1 MQVIFRGNREGN
13 KISIKMISPTGEQKT
28 VITMDMPQG
37 GDWRADMECYDKVLS
52 AYEERLSKA
61 LQLAQLQ
68 QAEGVEQSDQA
79 SEEVI
84 TMGLRFK
91 RIRQDNMIGL
101 VMVYPDGHQR
111 NVLFAE
117 LPMDGDWRADVDF
130 YDEIEAAYKKRLR
143 KALRR

>member
-1 MQVIFRGNREGN
+1 MMQVIFRGNREGN

-68 QAEGVEQSDQA
+68 QTEEVEQSEQ
-79 SEEVI
+79 V
-84 TMGLRFK
+84 
-91 RIRQDNMIGL
+91 
-101 VMVYPDGHQR
+101 
-111 NVLFAE
+111 
-117 LPMDGDWRADVDF
+117 
-130 YDEIEAAYKKRLR
+130 
-143 KALRR
+143 

>member
-1 MQVIFRGNREGN
+1 MKEDTMMQVIFRGNREGN

-79 SEEVI
+79 
-84 TMGLRFK
+84 
-91 RIRQDNMIGL
+91 
-101 VMVYPDGHQR
+101 
-111 NVLFAE
+111 
-117 LPMDGDWRADVDF
+117 
-130 YDEIEAAYKKRLR
+130 
-143 KALRR
+143 